1 MIGFM
6 DRNALD
12 WLFST
17 APQALAALVGLIF
30 AGVAFI
36 IGAID
41 KQVKQDDSSEDI
53 LLSMKMQIHADM
65 KRLFWLSGASI
76 ISDFLLLALNS
87 IQEGFVFSFKG
98 QFSPYLTIAGIVL
111 VMNVATLIY
120 SLWFIIKVAS
130 PDFFSKTVKH
140 LSQLEREGDVEVKEY
155 LVAFIEMEKALRTLS
170 IFDVPNGEKQ
180 PSVNEMLKEL
190 KYRRL
195 MDAHDID
202 NMFSLTRLRNL
213 IMHGGDIQHVE
224 RQMYDKAK
232 KYAKDIASLKNKL

>member
-1 MIGFM
+1 M

-65 KRLFWLSGASI
+65 KMLFLLSGVSI
-76 ISDFLLLALNS
+76 ISDFFLLALNS
-87 IQEGFVFSFKG
+87 IQEGFVFSFEG
-98 QFSPYLTIAGIVL
+98 QFSPYLTVAAIVL

-170 IFDVPNGEKQ
+170 IFYVPKGEKQ

-195 MDAHDID
+195 MDAGDVD
-202 NMFSLTRLRNL
+202 DMFSLTRLRNL
-213 IMHGGDIQHVE
+213 IMHGGEIQHVE
-224 RQMYDKAK
+224 RQMYDKVK
-232 KYAKDIASLKNKL
+232 KYTKDIASLKNKL

>member
-1 MIGFM
+1 M

-65 KRLFWLSGASI
+65 KMLFLLSGVSI
-76 ISDFLLLALNS
+76 ISDFFLLALNS
-87 IQEGFVFSFKG
+87 IQEGFVFSFEG
-98 QFSPYLTIAGIVL
+98 QFSPYLTVAAIVL

-130 PDFFSKTVKH
+130 PDFFSKTVKR
-140 LSQLEREGDVEVKEY
+140 LSRLEREGDVEVKEY

-170 IFDVPNGEKQ
+170 IFYVPKGEKQ

-195 MDAHDID
+195 MDARDVD
-202 NMFSLTRLRNL
+202 DMFSLTRLRNL
-213 IMHGGDIQHVE
+213 IMHGGEIQHVE
-224 RQMYDKAK
+224 RQMYDKVK
-232 KYAKDIASLKNKL
+232 KYTKVIALLKNKL

>member
-1 MIGFM
+1 M

-65 KRLFWLSGASI
+65 KMLFLLSGVSI
-76 ISDFLLLALNS
+76 ISDFFLLALNS
-87 IQEGFVFSFKG
+87 IQEGFVFSFEG
-98 QFSPYLTIAGIVL
+98 QFSPYLTVAAIVL

-170 IFDVPNGEKQ
+170 IFYVPKGEKQ

-195 MDAHDID
+195 MDARDVD
-202 NMFSLTRLRNL
+202 DMFSLTRLRNL
-213 IMHGGDIQHVE
+213 IMHGGEIQHVE
-224 RQMYDKAK
+224 R
-232 KYAKDIASLKNKL
+232 

>member
-1 MIGFM
+1 M

-65 KRLFWLSGASI
+65 KMLFLLSGVSI
-76 ISDFLLLALNS
+76 ISDFFLLALNS
-87 IQEGFVFSFKG
+87 IQEGFVFSFEG
-98 QFSPYLTIAGIVL
+98 QFSPYLTVAAIVL

-170 IFDVPNGEKQ
+170 IFYVPKGEKQ

-195 MDAHDID
+195 MDARDVD
-202 NMFSLTRLRNL
+202 DMFSLTRLRNL
-213 IMHGGDIQHVE
+213 IMHGGEIQHVE
-224 RQMYDKAK
+224 RQMYDKVK
-232 KYAKDIASLKNKL
+232 KYTKVIALLKNKL

>member
-1 MIGFM
+1 M

-65 KRLFWLSGASI
+65 KKLFWLSGVSI
-76 ISDFLLLALNS
+76 ISDFFLLALNT
-87 IQEGFVFSFKG
+87 IQEGVILSFEG
-98 QFSPYLTIAGIVL
+98 QFSPYLTVAGIVL
-111 VMNVATLIY
+111 MINVATLIY

-155 LVAFIEMEKALRTLS
+155 LVAFIKMEKALRTLS
-170 IFDVPNGEKQ
+170 IFYVPKGEKQ

-224 RQMYDKAK
+224 RQMYDKVK
-232 KYAKDIASLKNKL
+232 KYTKDIASLKNKM

>member
-1 MIGFM
+1 M

-76 ISDFLLLALNS
+76 ISDFFLLALNS

-224 RQMYDKAK
+224 RQMYDKVK
-232 KYAKDIASLKNKL
+232 KYTKDIASLKNKM

>member
-1 MIGFM
+1 M

-65 KRLFWLSGASI
+65 KMLFLLSGVSI
-76 ISDFLLLALNS
+76 ISDFFLLALNS
-87 IQEGFVFSFKG
+87 IQEGFVFSFEG
-98 QFSPYLTIAGIVL
+98 QFSPYLTVAGMVL

-130 PDFFSKTVKH
+130 PDFFSKTVKR

-170 IFDVPNGEKQ
+170 IFDVPKGEKQ

-195 MDAHDID
+195 MDARDVD
-202 NMFSLTRLRNL
+202 DMFSLTRLRNL
-213 IMHGGDIQHVE
+213 IMHGGEIQHVE
-224 RQMYDKAK
+224 RQMYDKVK
-232 KYAKDIASLKNKL
+232 KYTKDIALLKNKL

>member
-1 MIGFM
+1 M

-65 KRLFWLSGASI
+65 KMLFLLSGVSI
-76 ISDFLLLALNS
+76 ISDFFLLALNS
-87 IQEGFVFSFKG
+87 IQEGLVFSFEG
-98 QFSPYLTIAGIVL
+98 QFSPYLTLAAIVL

-170 IFDVPNGEKQ
+170 IFYVPKGEKQ

-195 MDAHDID
+195 MDARDVD
-202 NMFSLTRLRNL
+202 DMFSLTRLRNL
-213 IMHGGDIQHVE
+213 IMHGGEIQHVE
-224 RQMYDKAK
+224 RQMYDKVK
-232 KYAKDIASLKNKL
+232 KYTKVIALLKNKL

>member
-1 MIGFM
+1 M

-65 KRLFWLSGASI
+65 KMLFLLSGVSI
-76 ISDFLLLALNS
+76 ISDFFLLVLNS
-87 IQEGFVFSFKG
+87 IQEGFVFSFEG
-98 QFSPYLTIAGIVL
+98 QFSPYLTVAGMVL

-130 PDFFSKTVKH
+130 PDFFSKTVKR

-170 IFDVPNGEKQ
+170 IFDVPKGEKQ

-195 MDAHDID
+195 MDARDVD
-202 NMFSLTRLRNL
+202 DMFSLTRLRNL
-213 IMHGGDIQHVE
+213 IMHGGEIQHVE
-224 RQMYDKAK
+224 RQMYDKVK
-232 KYAKDIASLKNKL
+232 KYTKDIALLKNKL

>member
-1 MIGFM
+1 M

-170 IFDVPNGEKQ
+170 IFYVPKGEKQ

-195 MDAHDID
+195 MDARDVD
-202 NMFSLTRLRNL
+202 DMFSLTRLRNL
-213 IMHGGDIQHVE
+213 IMHGGEIQHVE
-224 RQMYDKAK
+224 RQMYDKVK
-232 KYAKDIASLKNKL
+232 KYTKVIASLKNKL

>member
-1 MIGFM
+1 M

-65 KRLFWLSGASI
+65 KMLFLLSGVSI
-76 ISDFLLLALNS
+76 ISDFFLLALNS
-87 IQEGFVFSFKG
+87 IQEGFVFSFEG
-98 QFSPYLTIAGIVL
+98 QFSPYLTVAAIVL

-155 LVAFIEMEKALRTLS
+155 LVAFIEMEKALRALS
-170 IFDVPNGEKQ
+170 IFYVPKGEKQ

-195 MDAHDID
+195 MDARDVD
-202 NMFSLTRLRNL
+202 DMFSLTRLRNL
-213 IMHGGDIQHVE
+213 IMHGGEIQHVE
-224 RQMYDKAK
+224 RQMYDKVK
-232 KYAKDIASLKNKL
+232 KYTKVIALLKNKL

>member
-1 MIGFM
+1 M

-65 KRLFWLSGASI
+65 KMLFLLSGVSI
-76 ISDFLLLALNS
+76 ISDFFLLALNS
-87 IQEGFVFSFKG
+87 IQEGFVFSFEG
-98 QFSPYLTIAGIVL
+98 QFSPYLTLAAIVL

-170 IFDVPNGEKQ
+170 IFYVPKGEKQ

-195 MDAHDID
+195 MDARDVD
-202 NMFSLTRLRNL
+202 DMFSLTRLRNL
-213 IMHGGDIQHVE
+213 IMHGGEIQHVE
-224 RQMYDKAK
+224 RQMYDKVK
-232 KYAKDIASLKNKL
+232 KYTKVIALLKNKL

>member
-224 RQMYDKAK
+224 RQMYDKVK
-232 KYAKDIASLKNKL
+232 KYTKDIALLKNKL

>member
-224 RQMYDKAK
+224 RQMYDKVK
-232 KYAKDIASLKNKL
+232 KYTKDIASLKNKM

>member
-1 MIGFM
+1 M

-41 KQVKQDDSSEDI
+41 KQVIQDDSSEDI

-65 KRLFWLSGASI
+65 KMLFLLSGVSI
-76 ISDFLLLALNS
+76 ISDFFLLALNS
-87 IQEGFVFSFKG
+87 IQEGFVFSFEG
-98 QFSPYLTIAGIVL
+98 QFSPYLTVAGMVL

-130 PDFFSKTVKH
+130 PDFFSKTVKR

-170 IFDVPNGEKQ
+170 IFDVPKGEKQ

-195 MDAHDID
+195 MDAHDVD
-202 NMFSLTRLRNL
+202 DMFSLTRLRNL
-213 IMHGGDIQHVE
+213 IMHGGEIQHVE
-224 RQMYDKAK
+224 RQMYDKVK
-232 KYAKDIASLKNKL
+232 KYTKVIALLKNKL

>member
-1 MIGFM
+1 M

-41 KQVKQDDSSEDI
+41 KQVSQDDSSEDI

-76 ISDFLLLALNS
+76 ISDFFLLALNS
-87 IQEGFVFSFKG
+87 IQEGFVFSFEG
-98 QFSPYLTIAGIVL
+98 QFSPYLTVAAIVL

-170 IFDVPNGEKQ
+170 IFYVPKGEKQ

-195 MDAHDID
+195 MDARDVD
-202 NMFSLTRLRNL
+202 DMFSLTRLRNL
-213 IMHGGDIQHVE
+213 IMHGGEIQHVE
-224 RQMYDKAK
+224 RQMYDKVK
-232 KYAKDIASLKNKL
+232 KYTKDIASLKNKL

>member
-1 MIGFM
+1 M

-65 KRLFWLSGASI
+65 KMLFLLSGVSI
-76 ISDFLLLALNS
+76 ISDFFLLALNS
-87 IQEGFVFSFKG
+87 IQEGFVFSFEG
-98 QFSPYLTIAGIVL
+98 QFSPYLTVAAIVL

-170 IFDVPNGEKQ
+170 IFYVPKGGKQ

-195 MDAHDID
+195 MDARDVD
-202 NMFSLTRLRNL
+202 DMFSLTRLRNL
-213 IMHGGDIQHVE
+213 IMHGGEIQHVE
-224 RQMYDKAK
+224 RQMYDKVK
-232 KYAKDIASLKNKL
+232 KYTKVIALLKNKL

>member
-1 MIGFM
+1 M

-65 KRLFWLSGASI
+65 KKLFWLSGVSI
-76 ISDFLLLALNS
+76 ISDFFLLALNT
-87 IQEGFVFSFKG
+87 IQEGVILSFEG
-98 QFSPYLTIAGIVL
+98 QFSPYLTVAGIVL
-111 VMNVATLIY
+111 MINVATLIY

-155 LVAFIEMEKALRTLS
+155 LVAFIKMEKALRTLS
-170 IFDVPNGEKQ
+170 IFYVPKGEKQ

-195 MDAHDID
+195 MDARDVD
-202 NMFSLTRLRNL
+202 DMFSLTRLRNL
-213 IMHGGDIQHVE
+213 IMHGGEIQHVE
-224 RQMYDKAK
+224 RQMYDKVK
-232 KYAKDIASLKNKL
+232 KYTKVIASLKNKM

>member
-1 MIGFM
+1 M

-224 RQMYDKAK
+224 RQMYDKVK
-232 KYAKDIASLKNKL
+232 KYTKDIASLKNKM

>member
-1 MIGFM
+1 M

-17 APQALAALVGLIF
+17 APQALATLVGLIF
-30 AGVAFI
+30 AGIAFI

-65 KRLFWLSGASI
+65 KMLFLLISGVSI
-76 ISDFLLLALNS
+76 ISDFFLLALNS
-87 IQEGFVFSFKG
+87 IQEGFVFSFEG
-98 QFSPYLTIAGIVL
+98 QFSPYLTVAAIVL
-111 VMNVATLIY
+111 VMNVVTLIY

-170 IFDVPNGEKQ
+170 IFDVPKGEKQ

-195 MDAHDID
+195 MDARDVD
-202 NMFSLTRLRNL
+202 DMFSLTRLRNL
-213 IMHGGDIQHVE
+213 IMHGGEIQHVE
-224 RQMYDKAK
+224 RQMYDKV
-232 KYAKDIASLKNKL
+232 KNTPKS

>member
-1 MIGFM
+1 M

-65 KRLFWLSGASI
+65 KRLFWLSGAST

-170 IFDVPNGEKQ
+170 IFDVPKGEKQ

-195 MDAHDID
+195 MDARDVD
-202 NMFSLTRLRNL
+202 DMFSLTRLRNL
-213 IMHGGDIQHVE
+213 IMHGGEIQHVE
-224 RQMYDKAK
+224 RQMYDKVK
-232 KYAKDIASLKNKL
+232 KYTKDIALLKNKL